1 MSRLL
6 KRYLRNLEDSSDS
19 AANKEHLDNFKR
31 DLVNALG
38 RLRKEERTDEQ
49 RKGVKKFKK

>member
-38 RLRKEERTDEQ
+38 RLRKEERTGEQ